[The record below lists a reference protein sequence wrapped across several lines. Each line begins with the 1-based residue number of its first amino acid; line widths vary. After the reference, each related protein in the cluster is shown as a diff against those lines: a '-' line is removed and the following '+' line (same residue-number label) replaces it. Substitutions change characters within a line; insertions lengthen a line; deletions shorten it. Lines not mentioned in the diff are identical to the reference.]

1 MFYGN
6 GRFFVAFLK
15 IKDKTNKT
23 FMVEIY
29 RRKKKCE
36 KFTKLDII
44 FTYDNNCLVSRQCVF
59 CM

>member
-29 RRKKKCE
+29 RRKKNVKS
-36 KFTKLDII
+36 LQNSILYSRMII
-44 FTYDNNCLVSRQCVF
+44 IV
-59 CM
+59 